1 MRVIQDRYH
10 AVLLSESAIPCGE
23 DVLAIMISLSNCHN
37 AARYGTPQ
45 LEAYIDCLAAQV
57 LQPEELRCG
66 ALERN
71 TRSFN
76 GTDFA
81 SHKPVSLKPH
91 MFTTGPS
98 QRSSQTRGL
107 LLLSLS
113 HFQIGQTGTKTE
125 TAVRPRTLH
134 ISISP
139 PHHFRRRHRHR
150 HRRRRLR
157 LRLRLRRC
165 RWQYRVKFASHV
177 T

>member
-113 HFQIGQTGTKTE
+113 LISKSDRRE
-125 TAVRPRTLH
+125 RRPRLPSAQERCT
-134 ISISP
+134 SP
-139 PHHFRRRHRHR
+139 SHHPITSAAATATATADGGYG
-150 HRRRRLR
+150 
-157 LRLRLRRC
+157 C
-165 RWQYRVKFASHV
+165 GCGCGGVGGSTGSNSRV